1 MSADGHADP
10 AAQVNYLA
18 HLFLAGNEPG
28 DIAGALLGDFVKGR
42 IDETLPSGLRGGI
55 SLHRK
60 IDVFTDA
67 HPLTLVSRNRFS
79 GDLRRYA
86 GIIVD
91 LAYDHFLAT
100 KWPSFCQMPLQDF
113 TNRVYGVLL
122 EQRSSF
128 EGNALRVVERMV
140 EQDWLGSY
148 VSLKSVSGAL
158 AAISRRLTR
167 PNPLGDCDDQ
177 LLDSYVG
184 LEADF
189 VDFFPDLMEHASI
202 IKRDRAHE
210 AAHSGP
216 WISRNEVTSYF

>member
-42 IDETLPSGLRGGI
+42 IDETLPPGLRGGI

-91 LAYDHFLAT
+91 LAYE
-100 KWPSFCQMPLQDF
+100 SFF
-113 TNRVYGVLL
+113 GHKV
-122 EQRSSF
+122 
-128 EGNALRVVERMV
+128 A
-140 EQDWLGSY
+140 
-148 VSLKSVSGAL
+148 
-158 AAISRRLTR
+158 
-167 PNPLGDCDDQ
+167 Q
-177 LLDSYVG
+177 LL
-184 LEADF
+184 
-189 VDFFPDLMEHASI
+189 PDAPARL
-202 IKRDRAHE
+202 
-210 AAHSGP
+210 
-216 WISRNEVTSYF
+216 YQ